1 MLKGHCEVVP
11 PIVSYQPI
19 KLHDCHMTYTSNTVG
34 SFANSEMIRLVLFAT
49 IAVCSS
55 AFCVGP
61 LSNELNF
68 LWDIYKN
75 VYNKTYSNVED
86 TARRIIW
93 QNNIQKIQKHNLEAE
108 LNMHSFKLGVNHF
121 TDRVKQEMIR
131 GTGLKR
137 SNRTGDRTFFIA
149 PSNVVYPNHVDW
161 REKGLVT
168 EVKDQG
174 DCGSCWAFSAT
185 GSLEGQHKRKTGKLV
200 SLSEQNL
207 LDCAKKGN
215 HGCGGGV
222 IDFAFDFIKKQG
234 GIDTEESYPYIA
246 KQSTCE
252 FKKQTVGATL
262 TGYVDVEEENEIAL
276 MQAVATVGPV
286 SVGIHAGSHGFMNY
300 KSGIYDVEDCNSE
313 DLNHGV
319 LVVGYGSEKGK
330 DYWIVKNS
338 WGSKWGEDGY
348 IRMVRNK
355 KNQCGIA
362 SIPSYPLV

>member
-1 MLKGHCEVVP
+1 MLKGHCEVIP

-19 KLHDCHMTYTSNTVG
+19 ELHDCPMTYTSNTV
-34 SFANSEMIRLVLFAT
+34 
-49 IAVCSS
+49 VCSS

-61 LSNELNF
+61 LSNELHS
-68 LWDIYKN
+68 LWDVYKN

-121 TDRVKQEMIR
+121 TDRVKQEMTR
-131 GTGLKR
+131 STGLKM
-137 SNRTGDRTFFIA
+137 SNRTGDRTFFMA

-207 LDCAKKGN
+207 LDCAEKGN

-222 IDFAFDFIKKQG
+222 IDFAFEFIKKQG
-234 GIDTEESYPYIA
+234 GIDTEESYPYLA
-246 KQSTCE
+246 KQYPGSLTKVLVNSKE
-252 FKKQTVGATL
+252 KTVGATL

-286 SVGIHAGSHGFMNY
+286 SVGIHAGSYGFMNY